1 MRLFKIS
8 AAALMCAAV
17 LSSCGSG
24 AGSEG
29 TTSAKSASDIVI
41 ETIMTRRSVRQYQ
54 PAAVGRDTMKTILKC
69 GINAPNGMNRQSW
82 EIRVVDSP
90 EFINGLTE
98 LYVKSNPRA
107 AEDPSFK
114 NMFRNAPDTLGLVHG
129 HRLLLPGRTGQVHE
143 LA

>member
-24 AGSEG
+24 TGSEG
-29 TTSAKSASDIVI
+29 TTSGKSASDIVI

-54 PAAVGRDTMKTILKC
+54 PAAVGRDTMKTILEC

-82 EIRVVDSP
+82 EIRVVSAMRPQWCSSP
-90 EFINGLTE
+90 MIRHTTCPP
-98 LYVKSNPRA
+98 STA
-107 AEDPSFK
+107 ACSE
-114 NMFRNAPDTLGLVHG
+114 
-129 HRLLLPGRTGQVHE
+129 RT
-143 LA
+143 